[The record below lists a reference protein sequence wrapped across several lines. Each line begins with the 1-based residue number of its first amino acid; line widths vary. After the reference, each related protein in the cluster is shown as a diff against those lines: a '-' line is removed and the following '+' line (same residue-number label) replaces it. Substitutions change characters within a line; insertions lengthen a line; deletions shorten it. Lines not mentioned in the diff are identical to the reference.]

1 VEPPL
6 PYAARG
12 SLLRCVALLCLTSTC
27 IAPPLH
33 RANLAAA
40 IARHTHIA
48 ARATAAPLSFKS
60 PKEKPFPVA
69 FRRRQRVLATLRL
82 DGIKKAANVNSTRAL
97 QPAVGTKNA
106 KQRAGT
112 ARLQHARAAQNK
124 TKNRFGSCGM
134 GRQAQRRGRQ
144 GGSGHARASR
154 HTHNNLRAAAHSV
167 QYCKLN
173 TAQRFNATARAADNE
188 VFDPSER
195 APANRCAVDS
205 NYAWPCS
212 LLSPALRLSLACRYL
227 SPRCPLMSQPPSFLI
242 YIALTA

>member
-1 VEPPL
+1 MACVL
-6 PYAARG
+6 
-12 SLLRCVALLCLTSTC
+12 LLRCVALLCLTSTC

-48 ARATAAPLSFKS
+48 ARATAAPLGFKS

-69 FRRRQRVLATLRL
+69 FRRRQRVLATLPL

-154 HTHNNLRAAAHSV
+154 HTHDNLRAGAHSV
-167 QYCKLN
+167 QNCKLN
-173 TAQRFNATARAADNE
+173 SAQRFNATARAADDE

-195 APANRCAVDS
+195 AIPTTRGLAAFFPLPCASPSPTATCRPVVPLRSSCRNRH
-205 NYAWPCS
+205 
-212 LLSPALRLSLACRYL
+212 
-227 SPRCPLMSQPPSFLI
+227 PS
-242 YIALTA
+242 